1 MTERH
6 PHAMNVGI
14 DLIHFATSDYYLGLD
29 TFAEEKGIDVN
40 KFHIGIGQERMSIA
54 PPDED
59 IVTLSAKAVAPL
71 LDHVNREN
79 ITAVLLA
86 TESGVDQSKSASAYL
101 HGLLGLHKNCRLIE
115 LKHACYAGA
124 AALQMAQG
132 LVHANPNEK
141 VLVIAAD
148 IAKYDVDSSGEATQ
162 GCGAAAMIIKKDPR
176 LLVLEPGSGFYAD
189 DVMDFWRPNYRE
201 TALVDG
207 KYSTK
212 VYLNSLKET
221 WKHFVAHT
229 GRQYADIDYFC
240 YHLPFTKMAEKA
252 HRTLTKVAHVPL
264 TDEAMRN
271 LLAPVQAYNRQLG
284 NSYTASLFIGLA
296 SLLDNAPED
305 LTGKRIGLFSYGS
318 GCVSEFFTGV
328 IQPGYQQH
336 LFSDDH
342 RWQIDH
348 RTPLTYAEYLQLYH
362 TQPEGLY
369 EGQVVLPEYNRG
381 PFRLKA
387 IKDHKRIYERR
398 EA

>member
-1 MTERH
+1 
-6 PHAMNVGI
+6 MNVGI
-14 DLIHFATSDYYLGLD
+14 DLIHFATADYYLGLD
-29 TFAEEKGIDVN
+29 TFAAEKGIDVN
-40 KFHIGIGQERMSIA
+40 KFYVGIGQERMSIA

-59 IVTLSAKAVAPL
+59 IVTLSAKAAEPL
-71 LDHVNREN
+71 LEKIDRDK

-132 LVHANPNEK
+132 LVHANPDEK

-148 IAKYDVDSSGEATQ
+148 IAKYDVNSSGEATQ
-162 GCGAAAMIIKKDPR
+162 GCGAAAMIIKRDPR

-221 WKHFVAHT
+221 WQHFVANT
-229 GRQYADIDYFC
+229 GRHYEDIDWFC

-252 HRTLTKVAHVPL
+252 HKQLIRVADV
-264 TDEAMRN
+264 DMSEDDMKA
-271 LLAPVQAYNRQLG
+271 LLAPMQAYNRQLG
-284 NSYTASLFIGLA
+284 NSYTASLFIGFA
-296 SLLDNAPED
+296 SLLDNAPTD
-305 LTGKRIGLFSYGS
+305 LSGHRIGLFSYGS
-318 GCVSEFFTGV
+318 GCVSEFFTGI
-328 IQPGYQQH
+328 IQPDYQQH
-336 LFSDDH
+336 LFTEDH

-348 RTPLTYAEYLQLYH
+348 RQPLTYDEYLQLYH
-362 TQPEGLY
+362 TQPEGLV
-369 EGQVVLPEYNRG
+369 EGQVTLPEYNRG
-381 PFRLKA
+381 AYRLKA
-387 IKDHKRIYERR
+387 IQDHKRIYERR
-398 EA
+398 

>member
-1 MTERH
+1 
-6 PHAMNVGI
+6 MNVGI
-14 DLIHFATSDYYLGLD
+14 DLIHFATADYYLGLD
-29 TFAEEKGIDVN
+29 TFAQEKGIDVN
-40 KFHIGIGQERMSIA
+40 KFYVGIGQERMSIA

-59 IVTLSAKAVAPL
+59 IVTLSAKAAEPL
-71 LDHVNREN
+71 LNQIDRDK

-176 LLVLEPGSGFYAD
+176 LLVLEPGSGFYSD

-221 WKHFVAHT
+221 WQHFVANT
-229 GRQYADIDYFC
+229 GRAYDEIDYFC

-252 HRTLTKVAHVPL
+252 HKQLTKVAGVKL
-264 TDEAMRN
+264 SDEQMQQ
-271 LLAPVQAYNRQLG
+271 LLAPMQAYNRQLG
-284 NSYTASLFIGLA
+284 NSYTASLFIGFS
-296 SLLDNAPED
+296 SLLDNVQED

-318 GCVSEFFTGV
+318 GCVSEFFTGI
-328 IQPGYQQH
+328 IQPGYQNYLFTEDH
-336 LFSDDH
+336 L
-342 RWQIDH
+342 WQIEK
-348 RTPLTYAEYLQLYH
+348 REPLSYSDYLQLYH

-369 EGQVVLPEYNRG
+369 EGQVVLPEYNKG

-387 IKDHKRIYERR
+387 IKDHKRIYERKV
-398 EA
+398 

>member
-1 MTERH
+1 
-6 PHAMNVGI
+6 MNVGI
-14 DLIHFATSDYYLGLD
+14 DLIHFATADYYLGLD
-29 TFAEEKGIDVN
+29 TFAAEKGVDVN
-40 KFHIGIGQERMSIA
+40 KFYIGIGQERMSIA

-59 IVTLSAKAVAPL
+59 IVTLAAKAAEPL
-71 LDHVNREN
+71 LAKTQRDQ

-132 LVHANPNEK
+132 LVHANPQEK

-162 GCGAAAMIIKKDPR
+162 GCGAAAMIIQKDPR
-176 LLVLEPGSGFYAD
+176 LMVLEPGSGFYSD

-221 WKHFVAHT
+221 WRHFHANT
-229 GRQYADIDYFC
+229 GRRYEEIDYFC

-252 HRTLTKVAHVPL
+252 HKQLARITQTTLT
-264 TDEAMRN
+264 EAQMQA
-271 LLAPVQAYNRQLG
+271 LLSPMQQYNRQLG

-305 LTGKRIGLFSYGS
+305 LTGKRVGLFSYGS
-318 GCVSEFFTGV
+318 GCVSEFFTGL
-328 IQPGYQQH
+328 IQPEYQQH
-336 LFSDDH
+336 LFTQDH
-342 RWQIDH
+342 RWQIEH
-348 RTPLTYAEYLQLYH
+348 RQPLDYASYLQLYH

-369 EGQVVLPEYNRG
+369 EGQVVLPEYNQG
-381 PFRLKA
+381 AFRLAA
-387 IKDHKRIYERR
+387 IKNHKRIYARR
-398 EA
+398 